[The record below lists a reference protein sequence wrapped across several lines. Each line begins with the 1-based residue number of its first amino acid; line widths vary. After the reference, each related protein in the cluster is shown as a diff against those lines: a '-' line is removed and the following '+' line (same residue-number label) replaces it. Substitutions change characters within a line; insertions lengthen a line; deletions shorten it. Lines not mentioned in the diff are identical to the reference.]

1 MTKIKKSGRDPVF
14 YICVILWAVSF
25 SLLGLWLVF
34 RSYTPIPAA
43 AEVAGMVLGW
53 AMVLLII
60 ASIWGCYY
68 IIHLFIRAN
77 QAP

>member
-1 MTKIKKSGRDPVF
+1 MTKVKETRRNLFF
-14 YICVILWAVSF
+14 YIIFILWAISF

-43 AEVAGMVLGW
+43 AEVAGMVLFW

-60 ASIWGCYY
+60 SSAVGCLY
-68 IIHLFIRAN
+68 IIYLFIRA
-77 QAP
+77 

>member
-1 MTKIKKSGRDPVF
+1 MKKIKKKERDPYF
-14 YICVILWAVSF
+14 YICVLLWAISF
-25 SLLGLWLVF
+25 SLLGIWLVF

-60 ASIWGCYY
+60 ASIWGCLY
-68 IIHLFIRAN
+68 IIHLFIRE
-77 QAP
+77 